1 MKMTNRMRLYLR
13 QHYFL
18 LFIIIVLLVIW
29 VINLIT
35 IGNLKDEVAQTR
47 ELEAYPTPA
56 PYYVITMPPEPTNTP
71 NDDPLAAKMESNN
84 TWTGPVLN
92 VSIGTVEGPSGKE
105 TYYNLPMDGV
115 ISIMRDLGYS
125 EEEYPYWVRDDGCKM
140 LGDYIMCAAN
150 LDVHPRGTLVESS
163 LGTCLV
169 CDTGEFAYSNAM
181 QLDIAVDW

>member
-1 MKMTNRMRLYLR
+1 MNGTERRRMYFR

-18 LFIIIVLLVIW
+18 MFCLIVALIFGLVQTIK
-29 VINLIT
+29 VINLT
-35 IGNLKDEVAQTR
+35 D
-47 ELEAYPTPA
+47 ELEDVKETKNVSAEFYTPHVL
-56 PYYVITMPPEPTNTP
+56 PYEMTVTPEPTATP
-71 NDDPLAAKMESNN
+71 FVWD
-84 TWTGPVLN
+84 GPVLDRYA
-92 VSIGTVEGPSGKE
+92 GTVIGPSGKE
-105 TYYNLPMDGV
+105 TYYNLPMEGV
-115 ISIMRDLGYS
+115 ITIMRDMGFD

-169 CDTGEFAYSNAM
+169 CDTGEFAYSNAI